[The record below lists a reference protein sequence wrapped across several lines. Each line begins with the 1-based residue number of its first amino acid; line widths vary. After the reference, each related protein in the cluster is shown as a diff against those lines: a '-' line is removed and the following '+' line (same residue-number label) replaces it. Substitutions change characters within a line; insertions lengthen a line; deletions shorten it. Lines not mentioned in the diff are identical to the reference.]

1 MTFRTT
7 RRADQDIIDLYV
19 YGASQFGSPQAE
31 RYHAG
36 LLALFDLLASNPFI
50 ARLRTEFSPPVR
62 LHPYRAHLIV
72 YVEDGQGILI
82 VRVLHGRQDWEQVL
96 S

>member
-1 MTFRTT
+1 MSFRTT
-7 RRADQDIIDLYV
+7 RRAEQDITDLYV
-19 YGASQFGSPQAE
+19 QGASQFGSAQAE

-36 LLALFDLLASNPFI
+36 LLALFDLLADNPLI

-62 LHPYRAHLIV
+62 MHGYQAHMVV
-72 YVEDGQGILI
+72 YVEDEQGILI